1 MDNVSHPSSKDP
13 FTFIISIQCLMID
26 YIITNHPFLK
36 FALFQR
42 VSVCSSNVM
51 TCYSLLLGSLQSGHC
66 HCGHWPPSQTGLSLQ
81 KQKYFQLRL
90 SNLTLAFGIASHRRL
105 LRYQIGCFAD
115 TITVKYLL
123 FYSSQS

>member
-51 TCYSLLLGSLQSGHC
+51 TCYSYS
-66 HCGHWPPSQTGLSLQ
+66 WAA
-81 KQKYFQLRL
+81 YRL
-90 SNLTLAFGIASHRRL
+90 VTVVTSRRL
-105 LRYQIGCFAD
+105 KLD
-115 TITVKYLL
+115 
-123 FYSSQS
+123 